1 MSLECVVICGS
12 LACQLTRC
20 AKRRHQ
26 HAGRGSCLGPCPPRR
41 WPPPSCAATPPR
53 FQTSFVPAAAFTP
66 ALPTTP
72 VGQACMV
79 IEVLATR
86 CARCHGPTLQD
97 HRAAQM
103 IFPPQACPRKIQ
115 DNRWESVDANPRTLK
130 LHAAEPTNG
139 QRPRAPRPLAMTT
152 NPEGW
157 LALLAP

>member
-12 LACQLTRC
+12 VACQLTRC

-53 FQTSFVPAAAFTP
+53 FQTSVVPAAAFAP

-103 IFPPQACPRKIQ
+103 IFPPQACPRKSQ
-115 DNRWESVDANPRTLK
+115 DNRWESRRCKTAYPQTACCRT
-130 LHAAEPTNG
+130 HEWPATT
-139 QRPRAPRPLAMTT
+139 RATVTLGA
-152 NPEGW
+152 GW